1 MAKHKKKKETK
12 KGFAYSTELY
22 GILFVLAAILGIGRY
37 GPVGS
42 MIASFSVFLVGVGY
56 NILLLV
62 LLILGFYL
70 IIKREWPNFFTT
82 KMLGCYILVIGL
94 LVIMHQDYV
103 LQNNSNAVKGISVTI
118 DQLV

>member
-42 MIASFSVFLVGVGY
+42 MIASFSVFLVGQLHFVY
-56 NILLLV
+56 LFVWFELLSRALNRFE
-62 LLILGFYL
+62 I
-70 IIKREWPNFFTT
+70 
-82 KMLGCYILVIGL
+82 
-94 LVIMHQDYV
+94 
-103 LQNNSNAVKGISVTI
+103 
-118 DQLV
+118 